1 MSGEN
6 RGLAAA
12 GRGAEDGLR
21 RAAGRLRILA
31 RLAVRNLIREGKR
44 SLLTASAMV
53 VGLGLL
59 ILSRSL
65 ADGAH
70 EDWIDTGVRLGSG
83 HVALQAPGYLESGQF
98 RHRLDPRMVQAA
110 FTALSD
116 SSVAERLRAVAPRLA
131 VQGLAASASSAL
143 PVMVEGVDPDVESGF
158 SILPEHLH
166 EGRYLEP
173 EDRRAAY
180 VGQSLAT
187 RLNLRVGSRFV
198 VTAQGADGEIEGQ
211 LLRVVGIFSFGVQG
225 LEEGVIQVPIETAR
239 DWLAAPGE
247 ATTIAILL
255 DSSRE
260 VPGVLR
266 MLGRV
271 LEGSGVRALSWREA
285 SPELDSAVRMDD
297 YGDYLFHAILLG
309 IVALAILNAV
319 LMSVLNRRREF
330 AVLRALGLEGRNTG
344 ALVYLE
350 GLLLTLASGAVGIG
364 VGLALTW
371 FFFRDGLD
379 LTALMDGEMTFSGI
393 VMDPVMIPE
402 FRFAQIVQSLLFTL
416 LIGATASL
424 YPAVHAARLEVA
436 ESLKFEA

>member
-1 MSGEN
+1 MN
-6 RGLAAA
+6 AAKPGMA
-12 GRGAEDGLR
+12 GAV
-21 RAAGRLRILA
+21 GRLRILA
-31 RLAVRNLIREGKR
+31 RLAIRNLIREGRR

-98 RHRLDPRMVQAA
+98 RHRLDPGRVDVALG
-110 FTALSD
+110 ALSD
-116 SSVAERLRAVAPRLA
+116 SSLLPHVRAVAPRLA
-131 VQGLAASASSAL
+131 VQGLAASAASAL
-143 PVMVEGVDPDVESGF
+143 PVMVEGVDPQVESEF
-158 SILPEHLH
+158 SLLPERLD
-166 EGRYLEP
+166 EGRYLAP
-173 EDRRAAY
+173 DDRQAAY
-180 VGQSLAT
+180 VGRSLAT

-211 LLRVVGIFSFGVQG
+211 LLRVVGIFRFGVQE
-225 LEEGVIQVPIETAR
+225 LEEGVIQIPIETAR
-239 DWLAAPGE
+239 SWLAAPGQ
-247 ATTIAILL
+247 ATTIAVLL
-255 DSSRE
+255 GTSRE
-260 VPGVLR
+260 VPA
-266 MLGRV
+266 V
-271 LEGSGVRALSWREA
+271 LEQLGSALDGSGIRGLSWREA

-297 YGDYLFHAILLG
+297 YGDYLFHAILLA

-330 AVLRALGLEGRNTG
+330 AVLRALGLEARNTG
-344 ALVYLE
+344 ALVYVE
-350 GLLLTLASGAVGIG
+350 GLLLTLVSGAVGIA
-364 VGLALTW
+364 VGLAVTW

-393 VMDPVMIPE
+393 VMDPVMVPE
-402 FRFAQIVQSLLFTL
+402 FRLAQIVQSLLFTL
-416 LIGATASL
+416 AIGATASL

-436 ESLKFEA
+436 ESLKFET